1 MSGNDER
8 ERLLHYLY
16 NRFGIPAQVFDDYLF
31 FRRKRAWFL
40 IHNSPQLAY
49 ASRLKI
55 SKAGLR
61 GFQRVGNFIK
71 PTTRF
76 IQGFGHHA
84 TRGVFAVGADQLSAL
99 LGGEG
104 IPVDLQLNKGYVILT
119 LGTSRILGLG
129 FFDHHAI
136 RSQLPRKELTFHLK
150 V

>member
-1 MSGNDER
+1 MSGNNER

-16 NRFGIPAQVFDDYLF
+16 NRFGIPAQVLDDYLF

-61 GFQRVGNFIK
+61 AFQRVGNFIK

-84 TRGVFAVGADQLSAL
+84 TKGVFAVGADQLGAL

-104 IPVDLQLNKGYVILT
+104 IPVDLPLNKGYVILT